1 MLTGKQKRYLRGLAS
16 TEDAIVQLGK
26 AGLTDSTMASL
37 NEALEA
43 RELVK
48 IKVLKNSPEE
58 AKEVA
63 SLLSEKANAELVQV
77 VGKNIV
83 LYRAR
88 KKEPGI
94 ILPE

>member
-1 MLTGKQKRYLRGLAS
+1 MLSGKQKRYLRGLAS
-16 TEDAIVQLGK
+16 TEDAVVQLGK
-26 AGLTDSTMASL
+26 AGLTDSTITSL

-48 IKVLKNSPEE
+48 VKVLKNSPEE
-58 AKEVA
+58 AKDIA
-63 SLLSEKANAELVQV
+63 SILSEKTEAELVQI

-83 LYRAR
+83 LYKAR

-94 ILPE
+94 ILPQ